1 MAQVKAEQQPPAAT
15 GTTLIVL
22 VGLGIAFL
30 LFMAFLNVVKSGNLL
45 NESNLLY
52 AALIFY
58 AGAGALYLGFGVTG
72 TESYVKFASFATWLG
87 LIANTGAV
95 AHRWYEAGHPPF
107 SSVYEMLLSFV
118 WTLAA
123 LTLVA
128 EKKYHV
134 KVIGTVTMPV
144 AIVGVVLMQLLRTD
158 VHPLVPALQSTWL
171 HVHVTLAMLAY
182 AACALSFAL
191 GMMFLI
197 QDKMKTETFLAVTT
211 ASTLAIY
218 AGIVFTRF
226 EKWGGLNVSAWDADR
241 KSEVFLS
248 RGVRLF
254 VTIPDLGWLMVLA
267 SLLVAA
273 PLSLYLVSRR
283 AKIAW
288 YLRSL
293 PARSSDAYRAILQIF
308 SLRRSDQVSAT
319 EAWIKINPEPQNE
332 ESWILVA
339 NRAVFVSILLQV
351 MALVMFLVRTRDSRY
366 LSLDDQ
372 GLYPT
377 SLAASPFILSG
388 LIGGVFMSL
397 LYLLLL
403 WRRPDLERLLPS
415 ADDLDRITYKTI
427 GIAFPLLTLMIAAGA
442 YWANQTWGSYWSWD
456 PKETW
461 AAITWLVYAGYL
473 HMRVTR
479 GWRGRRAAYFAILG
493 FGVVMF
499 TFFGVTYLLPG
510 LHAYA

>member
-1 MAQVKAEQQPPAAT
+1 MTRARVEQQQPAAT
-15 GTTLIVL
+15 GTTLIVM

-30 LFMAFLNVVKSGNLL
+30 LFIAFLNVVKGGNIL

-72 TESYVKFASFATWLG
+72 TDSYVRFASLATWLG
-87 LIANTGAV
+87 LAANTGAV

-107 SSVYEMLLSFV
+107 ASIYEMLLSFV
-118 WTLAA
+118 WTLAI

-128 EKKYHV
+128 EKKFGV

-144 AIVGVVLMQLLRTD
+144 AIVGVVLMQLLRTE

-191 GMMFLI
+191 ALMFLI
-197 QDKMKTETFLAVTT
+197 QDKVRNETFLAATSLFGIGV
-211 ASTLAIY
+211 Y
-218 AGIVFTRF
+218 AGILTRF
-226 EKWGGLNVSAWDADR
+226 ENWGGLSVIAWNAQE
-241 KSEVFLS
+241 KSEVFLQ
-248 RGVRLF
+248 RNVRLF
-254 VTIPDLGWLMVLA
+254 VVIPDLGWLM
-267 SLLVAA
+267 LLVFLVVAA
-273 PLSLYLVSRR
+273 PFVLYL
-283 AKIAW
+283 AGK
-288 YLRSL
+288 L
-293 PARSSDAYRAILQIF
+293 
-308 SLRRSDQVSAT
+308 
-319 EAWIKINPEPQNE
+319 KKNE
-332 ESWILVA
+332 NLFTLA
-339 NRAVFVSILLQV
+339 NRAVFISILLQV
-351 MALVMFLVRTRDSRY
+351 VALLVFLLRARNAQYS
-366 LSLDDQ
+366 SLDAE
-372 GLYPT
+372 GLFAT

-388 LIGGVFMSL
+388 LVGGIFSSL

-415 ADDLDRITYKTI
+415 AEALDRITYKTI
-427 GIAFPLLTLMIAAGA
+427 CIAFPLLTLMIAAGA
-442 YWANQTWGSYWSWD
+442 YWANRTWGSYWSWD

-473 HMRVTR
+473 HMRITR

-493 FGVVMF
+493 FAVVMF

-510 LHAYA
+510 MHAYA

>member
-1 MAQVKAEQQPPAAT
+1 MARARVEQQPAAT
-15 GTTLIVL
+15 GTTLIVM

-30 LFMAFLNVVKSGNLL
+30 LFMAFLNVVKAGNLL

-52 AALIFY
+52 ASLIFY

-72 TESYVKFASFATWLG
+72 IDSYVRFASLATWFG
-87 LIANTGAV
+87 LAANSGAV

-107 SSVYEMLLSFV
+107 ASIYEMLLSFV
-118 WTLAA
+118 WTLAI
-123 LTLVA
+123 LTLIA
-128 EKKYHV
+128 EKKFGV

-144 AIVGVVLMQLLRTD
+144 AIVGVILMQLLRTD
-158 VHPLVPALQSTWL
+158 VRPLVPALQSTWL

-191 GMMFLI
+191 ALMFLI
-197 QDKMKTETFLAVTT
+197 QDKIRNETFLAATSLFAMGVY
-211 ASTLAIY
+211 L
-218 AGIVFTRF
+218 GILTRF
-226 EKWGGLNVSAWDADR
+226 ENGGLSVIAWNAQD
-241 KSEVFLS
+241 KSEIFLQ

-254 VTIPDLGWLMVLA
+254 VVIPDLGWLMLLVL
-267 SLLVAA
+267 LVVAA
-273 PLSLYLVSRR
+273 PFVLYLAGR
-283 AKIAW
+283 
-288 YLRSL
+288 LRKN
-293 PARSSDAYRAILQIF
+293 DALF
-308 SLRRSDQVSAT
+308 T
-319 EAWIKINPEPQNE
+319 
-332 ESWILVA
+332 VA
-339 NRAVFVSILLQV
+339 NRAVFISILLQIL
-351 MALVMFLVRTRDSRY
+351 ALAVFLLRARSGQY
-366 LSLDDQ
+366 ASLDAE
-372 GLYPT
+372 GLYAT
-377 SLAASPFILSG
+377 RLAASPFILSG
-388 LIGGVFMSL
+388 LVGGIFNSL

-415 ADDLDRITYKTI
+415 AEALDRITYKTI
-427 GIAFPLLTLMIAAGA
+427 CIAFPLLTLMIAAGA
-442 YWANQTWGSYWSWD
+442 YWANRTWGSYWSWD

-493 FGVVMF
+493 FAVVMF

>member
-1 MAQVKAEQQPPAAT
+1 MARAKAEQQQPAS
-15 GTTLIVL
+15 GTTLIVM
-22 VGLGIAFL
+22 VGLAIAFL

-45 NESNLLY
+45 NESNLLF

-58 AGAGALYLGFGVTG
+58 SGAGALYLGFGVTG
-72 TESYVKFASFATWLG
+72 TESYIKAASIATWAG
-87 LIANTGAV
+87 LAANTAAV

-107 SSVYEMLLSFV
+107 ASVYEMLLSFV
-118 WTLAA
+118 WTLAV
-123 LTLVA
+123 LTLIA

-191 GMMFLI
+191 ATMFLI
-197 QDKMKTETFLAVTT
+197 QDNMKTETFLTVTS

-218 AGIVFTRF
+218 ASVVLTRF
-226 EKWGGLNVSAWDADR
+226 EKWGGLSLVAWNPENKA
-241 KSEVFLS
+241 EVFIS
-248 RGVRLF
+248 KGVRLF
-254 VTIPDLGWLMVLA
+254 VTIPDLGWIMVLA
-267 SLLVAA
+267 LLVVAA
-273 PLSLYLVSRR
+273 PLVFCGIAKWKKNDSFLV
-283 AKIAW
+283 
-288 YLRSL
+288 L
-293 PARSSDAYRAILQIF
+293 
-308 SLRRSDQVSAT
+308 
-319 EAWIKINPEPQNE
+319 
-332 ESWILVA
+332 A
-339 NRAVFVSILLQV
+339 NRAVFLSILIQV
-351 MALVMFLVRTRDSRY
+351 MALVMFLMRARDGRY
-366 LSLDDQ
+366 PSLDAD
-372 GLYPT
+372 GLFPT
-377 SLAASPFILSG
+377 SLAASPFILSA
-388 LIGGVFMSL
+388 LVGGIFISL

-403 WRRPDLERLLPS
+403 WRRKDLEALLPS
-415 ADDLDRITYKTI
+415 AVELDRITYKTI
-427 GIAFPLLTLMIAAGA
+427 CLAFPLLTLMIAAGA

-473 HMRVTR
+473 HMRITR

-493 FGVVMF
+493 FVVVMF

>member
-1 MAQVKAEQQPPAAT
+1 MARARAEQHPGT
-15 GTTLIVL
+15 SGTTLVVL

-45 NESNLLY
+45 SEPNLLY

-58 AGAGALYLGFGVTG
+58 GGAGALYLGFGVTG
-72 TESYVKFASFATWLG
+72 TESYVKFASITTWAG
-87 LIANTGAV
+87 LIANSGAV
-95 AHRWYEAGHPPF
+95 AHRWYAAGHPPF
-107 SSVYEMLLSFV
+107 ASIYEMLLSFV

-123 LTLVA
+123 LTLIA
-128 EKKYHV
+128 EKRFGV

-144 AIVGVVLMQLLRTD
+144 AIVGVVLMQLLRTE

-191 GMMFLI
+191 AMMFLI
-197 QDKMKTETFLAVTT
+197 QDKVKTETFLAGTSIFGVVT
-211 ASTLAIY
+211 Y
-218 AGIVFTRF
+218 VGILTRF
-226 EKWGGLNVSAWDADR
+226 EKWGGLNVIAWNPNE

-254 VTIPDLGWLMVLA
+254 VTIPDFGWLVLLVLA
-267 SLLVAA
+267 GVAA
-273 PLSLYLVSRR
+273 PLFFYFVGYFKNDES
-283 AKIAW
+283 
-288 YLRSL
+288 
-293 PARSSDAYRAILQIF
+293 QI
-308 SLRRSDQVSAT
+308 T
-319 EAWIKINPEPQNE
+319 
-332 ESWILVA
+332 VA
-339 NRAVFVSILLQV
+339 NRAIFLSILLQI
-351 MALVMFLVRTRDSRY
+351 MALASFVLRATNGQY
-366 LSLDDQ
+366 PSLDAE
-372 GLYPT
+372 GLFPT

-388 LIGGVFMSL
+388 LIGSIFVSL
-397 LYLLLL
+397 LYLMLL
-403 WRRPDLERLLPS
+403 WRRTDLERLLPS
-415 ADDLDRITYKTI
+415 AEILDRITYKTI
-427 GIAFPLLTLMIAAGA
+427 CIAFPLLTLMIAAGA
-442 YWANQTWGSYWSWD
+442 YWANRTWGSYWSWD

-493 FGVVMF
+493 FAVVMF